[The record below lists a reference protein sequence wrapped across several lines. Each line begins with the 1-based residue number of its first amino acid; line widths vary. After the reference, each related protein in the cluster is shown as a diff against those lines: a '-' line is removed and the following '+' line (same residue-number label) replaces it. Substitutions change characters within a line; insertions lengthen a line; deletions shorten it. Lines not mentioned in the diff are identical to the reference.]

1 MNMKKILLSILSAL
15 VLIPV
20 ANAWNGREHFAI
32 ARIAEMHLTPQA
44 KAALNDY
51 LNGTSIVEIAMDAD
65 FYAGIWIRDLGFVP
79 NNPNTARP
87 KNTAGFDFN
96 LPEQIAPWCHR
107 QKLDKNDALYMTNS
121 DGSRFVPSAAYD
133 VDTIVKKLKKE
144 VKKMTP
150 EERYKYIAL
159 VVHLIGDLHQPMKFA
174 YESINDASYGHVKVF
189 FGQKAAKKK
198 SGTYLDTYW
207 QDPLKDYG
215 VEELAKAA
223 DTATEK
229 EIDTITKGNIYTW
242 TLKNAMLSK
251 PLHVAKETVLPER
264 GVYYVEHR
272 EFALSQIRNAGYRLA
287 SVLNDLF
294 AKYK

>member
-1 MNMKKILLSILSAL
+1 MKKILLSILSAL
-15 VLIPV
+15 VLVPA

-65 FYAGIWIRDLGFVP
+65 FYAGVWIRDLGFVP
-79 NNPNTARP
+79 NNPTTARP
-87 KNTAGFDFN
+87 KGTAGFDFN

-150 EERYKYIAL
+150 EERYRYIAL
-159 VVHLIGDLHQPMKFA
+159 VVHIVGDLHQPMKFA
-174 YESINDASYGHVKVF
+174 YESINDTSYGHVKVF
-189 FGQKAAKKK
+189 FGQKAAQKK

-207 QDPLKDYG
+207 QDPMKDYG
-215 VEELAKAA
+215 VEELAIAA
-223 DTATEK
+223 DTATPE
-229 EIDTITKGNIYTW
+229 EIAKITKGNIYNW
-242 TLKNAMLSK
+242 TLQSAMASK
-251 PLHVAKETVLPER
+251 DKHVAKETILPGR
-264 GVYYVEHR
+264 GVYYVENR
-272 EFALSQIRNAGYRLA
+272 NFTLSQIRNAGYRVAAL
-287 SVLNDLF
+287 LNEIF